1 MYRQRMTKPPK
12 EKVVSMRLTAD
23 EWQTAHALAAAEG
36 QSLTEWYRSALRR
49 AARTTRKPAEAAQ
62 P

>member
-12 EKVVSMRLTAD
+12 EKVVSMRLTTA

-49 AARTTRKPAEAAQ
+49 AARKPVGAAQ
-62 P
+62 L

>member
-1 MYRQRMTKPPK
+1 MYRERMTKPPK
-12 EKVVSMRLTAD
+12 EKVVSMRLTAA

-49 AARTTRKPAEAAQ
+49 AARKPTGAVT

>member
-1 MYRQRMTKPPK
+1 MTKPPK

-23 EWQTAHALAAAEG
+23 EWQTAHAVAAAEG

-49 AARTTRKPAEAAQ
+49 ASRAARKPVEAAT